1 MHSPLKSHLKAMYR
15 ILRYLKSS
23 INKGILYL
31 FNGNLWLEA
40 CTKDWAG
47 SLTDKKSVLGYCT
60 QLGGNLITMRSKKQS
75 MVARSSV
82 EAEFRVMAL
91 GICELLWMK
100 IVFTDF
106 KVKTQVP
113 MMVYCDNKV
122 TINIAYN
129 LVHHDKTK
137 HLEID
142 QHFIKEKMDSEQV
155 CTPYVPSTK

>member
-1 MHSPLKSHLKAMYR
+1 
-15 ILRYLKSS
+15 
-23 INKGILYL
+23 
-31 FNGNLWLEA
+31 
-40 CTKDWAG
+40 
-47 SLTDKKSVLGYCT
+47 
-60 QLGGNLITMRSKKQS
+60 
-75 MVARSSV
+75 MVARSSE

-91 GICELLWMK
+91 GICELLWK

-142 QHFIKEKMDSEQV
+142 QHFIKEKMDSEQI
-155 CTPYVPSTK
+155 CTPYVPSTKQLADFLTKGLLNSIFHQFFDKLGMQNIFASA